1 MLPERGWPR
10 SGIKEAPVGLCVMPS
25 GVTLNWSRLTRM
37 LATITATSC
46 GDPYDL
52 KGRDVLP
59 NVFRIATF
67 PSDFP
72 TFPRHQVAARGHNAL
87 SGGSTVRSTLLS
99 APQLDRYLTRG
110 DYHGKYRHPEADH
123 QEGCVAV
130 SPDVS
135 SGNHSNTTP
144 TSAAYRHDR
153 QEAKRC
159 AKVKKREQLEL
170 VRPFSGQIGRRLL
183 PRHASAVT
191 SDEIT
196 SGQPAPYGLE
206 GRRDR
211 RSGWRCACS
220 RGCSAGYSWRS
231 SWRRTPPA
239 ASTSSALLR
248 RSCPACRHAGLRD
261 PSGAAA
267 QKRMGGL

>member
-1 MLPERGWPR
+1 
-10 SGIKEAPVGLCVMPS
+10 
-25 GVTLNWSRLTRM
+25 M

-59 NVFRIATF
+59 NVSRIATF

-110 DYHGKYRHPEADH
+110 DYHGKYRHPEVDH

-183 PRHASAVT
+183 SRHASAVT

-196 SGQPAPYGLE
+196 SGQPALWAGGTKGPAVRLALRALSRLFRRLFLE
-206 GRRDR
+206 KLMAAYAAGRLNFFGDHALLADTQAFATHLAPLR
-211 RSGWRCACS
+211 RSANGWSIASARSAAPKRCWPICRPAGNTS
-220 RGCSAGYSWRS
+220 RPSDQDRA
-231 SWRRTPPA
+231 
-239 ASTSSALLR
+239 SALL
-248 RSCPACRHAGLRD
+248 S
-261 PSGAAA
+261 
-267 QKRMGGL
+267 

>member
-10 SGIKEAPVGLCVMPS
+10 SGTKEAPVGLCVMPS

-144 TSAAYRHDR
+144 TSAAYRHDVR
-153 QEAKRC
+153 KLSGAPKSRSESSWNWSGP
-159 AKVKKREQLEL
+159 L
-170 VRPFSGQIGRRLL
+170 VARSVDDYYRGM
-183 PRHASAVT
+183 
-191 SDEIT
+191 
-196 SGQPAPYGLE
+196 PAP
-206 GRRDR
+206 
-211 RSGWRCACS
+211 
-220 RGCSAGYSWRS
+220 
-231 SWRRTPPA
+231 
-239 ASTSSALLR
+239 
-248 RSCPACRHAGLRD
+248 
-261 PSGAAA
+261 
-267 QKRMGGL
+267 